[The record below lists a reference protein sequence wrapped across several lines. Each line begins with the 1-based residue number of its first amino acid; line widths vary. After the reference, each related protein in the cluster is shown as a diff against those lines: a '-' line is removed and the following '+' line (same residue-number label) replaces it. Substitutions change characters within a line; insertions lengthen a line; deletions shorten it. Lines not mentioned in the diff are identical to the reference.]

1 MIDVESQIYTP
12 IAVAL
17 RETFPGI
24 DVSGEYVKAPSAF
37 PHVSIVEQ
45 DNYPTLEHL
54 STSDKE
60 QFATLMYEV
69 NVYTNTVGYKKSEAK
84 DIMEAVDGEFSK
96 LGFARTMCNPI
107 SNLSDATIYRMVA
120 RYTATVGKDFWV
132 YRAD

>member
-1 MIDVESQIYTP
+1 MIDVESLIFSQV
-12 IAVAL
+12 AEAL
-17 RETFPGI
+17 RVAFPRI
-24 DVSGEYVKAPSAF
+24 LVSAEYVDTPAKF
-37 PHVSIVEQ
+37 PAVTIVES
-45 DNYPTLEHL
+45 DNAVVQRMRTTNIEN
-54 STSDKE
+54 
-60 QFATLMYEV
+60 AVTLMYEV

-132 YRAD
+132 YRAE

>member
-12 IAVAL
+12 IAVVL

-24 DVSGEYVKAPSAF
+24 DVSGEYVKSPSAF

-69 NVYTNTVGYKKSEAK
+69 NVYSNKSTSKKSQCRN
-84 DIMEAVDGEFSK
+84 IMKVIDDLMYQRNFTRIS
-96 LGFARTMCNPI
+96 LSPI
-107 SNLSDATIYRMVA
+107 PNLENASIYRLVA
-120 RYTATVGKDFWV
+120 RYRAETDGTNL
-132 YRAD
+132 YRR

>member
-24 DVSGEYVKAPSAF
+24 DVSVEYVKAPSAF

-120 RYTATVGKDFWV
+120 RYTATVDKDLWV

>member
-12 IAVAL
+12 IAVVL

-24 DVSGEYVKAPSAF
+24 DVSGEYVTAPSAF

-69 NVYTNTVGYKKSEAK
+69 NVYSNKSTSKKSQCRNMSR
-84 DIMEAVDGEFSK
+84 IHRLRQHR
-96 LGFARTMCNPI
+96 LGKREEKEWRKEPNMYMNRRQPRSRF
-107 SNLSDATIYRMVA
+107 
-120 RYTATVGKDFWV
+120 
-132 YRAD
+132 

>member
-17 RETFPGI
+17 REAFPGI
-24 DVSGEYVKAPSAF
+24 DVSGEYVKAPSTF

-69 NVYTNTVGYKKSEAK
+69 NVYSNKSTSKKSQCRS
-84 DIMEAVDGEFSK
+84 IMKVIDDLMYQRNFTRIS
-96 LGFARTMCNPI
+96 LSPI
-107 SNLSDATIYRMVA
+107 PNLENASIYRLVA
-120 RYTATVGKDFWV
+120 RYRAETDGTNL
-132 YRAD
+132 YRR

>member
-17 RETFPGI
+17 REAFPGI
-24 DVSGEYVKAPSAF
+24 DVSGEYVKAPSTF

-69 NVYTNTVGYKKSEAK
+69 NVYSNKSTSKKTQCRN
-84 DIMEAVDGEFSK
+84 IMKVIDDLMYQRNFTRIS
-96 LGFARTMCNPI
+96 LSPI
-107 SNLSDATIYRMVA
+107 PNLENASIYRLVA
-120 RYTATVGKDFWV
+120 RYRVETDGANL
-132 YRAD
+132 YRR

>member
-17 RETFPGI
+17 RKTFPGI

-69 NVYTNTVGYKKSEAK
+69 NVYSNKSTSKKSQCRN
-84 DIMEAVDGEFSK
+84 IMKVIDDLMYQRNFTRIS
-96 LGFARTMCNPI
+96 LSPI
-107 SNLSDATIYRMVA
+107 PNLENASIYRLVA
-120 RYTATVGKDFWV
+120 RYRAETDGTNL
-132 YRAD
+132 YRR